1 MMNRYT
7 LIQGFRTYDE
17 AADYAARLPENA
29 KARVVP
35 YSIGKGAYAFAV
47 DVSRYYVREME

>member
-1 MMNRYT
+1 MNRYQ
-7 LIQGFRTYDE
+7 LIRGFRTHDG

-35 YSIGKGAYAFAV
+35 YNIGQGAHAFAV
-47 DVSRYYVREME
+47 DVSRYYVRE